1 MSNTTEKKEK
11 QSFGQ
16 FIKFALFSASAGIIQ
31 VLTFTLL
38 SEVVI
43 KPPAIQSAMESNAT
57 FARIMQNEYGPMYLT
72 ALILSVVWNFTFN
85 RKFTFKSAA
94 NVPVAMLKV
103 FAFYLVF
110 TPIST
115 LLGNYFTAKFA
126 DVSAINYI
134 VLGLTMATNMITE
147 FLYDKFVVFRGQEN
161 TAVSKR
167 TRKSIIKSQKDKEKR
182 LRKKCS
188 RFLYVPYQSSI
199 CKISSFER
207 TPTARL
213 TVRPSRITS
222 KVGIL
227 AMPKAWASSGC
238 SSTFTLPTLAPVT
251 SAPIS
256 STMGD
261 TIRHGPHQVAQNPTA
276 PGTRPASL
284 LPENSLL

>member
-16 FIKFALFSASAGIIQ
+16 FIKFALFPASAGIIQ

-43 KPPAIQSAMESNAT
+43 KLPAIQSAMESNAT
-57 FARIMQNEYGPMYLT
+57 FEYGPMYLT

-126 DVSAINYI
+126 DVRAINCL

-161 TAVSKR
+161 TAVSK
-167 TRKSIIKSQKDKEKR
+167 KDK
-182 LRKKCS
+182 KK
-188 RFLYVPYQSSI
+188 
-199 CKISSFER
+199 
-207 TPTARL
+207 A
-213 TVRPSRITS
+213 
-222 KVGIL
+222 
-227 AMPKAWASSGC
+227 
-238 SSTFTLPTLAPVT
+238 
-251 SAPIS
+251 
-256 STMGD
+256 
-261 TIRHGPHQVAQNPTA
+261 
-276 PGTRPASL
+276 
-284 LPENSLL
+284 